1 MRKVKGI
8 IAVLLVV
15 LVISGCAGGKKRR
28 TSEGAVPAEMSYEN
42 LLQSVVENNIVAGG
56 FIIQKGSIE
65 LRGTPVEGEF
75 SFNAKLNSLGDIV
88 LSVRGPLGIELVR
101 FLAVGNEVCMIDRI
115 GRTVYLGKRDE
126 IMGKYG
132 LPAEFAEIIFGD
144 FTETDYKSIERA
156 GANRIVI
163 EYEEALH
170 KRVVT
175 ICGDE
180 AKICSETI
188 VSDMPEGTIE
198 LGFGNFRTD
207 DELKYPGEITIE
219 EKKRMF
225 HVKLNIEQLTGG
237 YTDPIEFV
245 FPQYRRKPL

>member
-1 MRKVKGI
+1 MRKVTGI

-28 TSEGAVPAEMSYEN
+28 TSDGAGPEETSYEN
-42 LLQSVVENNIVAGG
+42 VLQRVAENNIVTGG

-65 LRGTPVEGEF
+65 LKGTPVEGEF
-75 SFNAKLNSLGDIV
+75 GFNAKLNSLGDIV

-132 LPAEFAEIIFGD
+132 LPAEFAEIVFGD
-144 FTETDYKSIERA
+144 FTETDYKRIERA
-156 GANRIVI
+156 GENRIVI
-163 EYEEALH
+163 EYEEGLH

-175 ICGDE
+175 ICADE

-198 LGFGNFRTD
+198 LEFGNFRTD

-219 EKKRMF
+219 ETKRMF